1 METTPIIA
9 WTHKVAYRWLRAPVV
24 GYVVKLWEL
33 SD

>member
-9 WTHKVAYRWLRAPVV
+9 WTHRVASRWLRAPVV